1 MSSDNLI
8 IDLIFYTISLLT
20 ILGSIFVV
28 TAKNIFRGAIALSF
42 VFICV
47 ALIFF
52 LLNAVFL
59 GVVQILVYVGAVSV
73 LIAFAVMFIR
83 DVVDGSKYS
92 GYRYLSALLCVS
104 LFILIASISVLT
116 EWRSIDDITNED
128 ALAGLDGNYIEITK
142 SDSVVISKVDNS
154 SSENRKGVFIDSTLP
169 IGSSLISN
177 FLIPFQV
184 IGFILITAIIGSL
197 TIIRQR
203 RN

>member
-59 GVVQILVYVGAVSV
+59 GVV
-73 LIAFAVMFIR
+73 
-83 DVVDGSKYS
+83 
-92 GYRYLSALLCVS
+92 
-104 LFILIASISVLT
+104 
-116 EWRSIDDITNED
+116 
-128 ALAGLDGNYIEITK
+128 
-142 SDSVVISKVDNS
+142 
-154 SSENRKGVFIDSTLP
+154 
-169 IGSSLISN
+169 
-177 FLIPFQV
+177 
-184 IGFILITAIIGSL
+184 
-197 TIIRQR
+197 
-203 RN
+203 

>member
-1 MSSDNLI
+1 M
-8 IDLIFYTISLLT
+8 
-20 ILGSIFVV
+20 
-28 TAKNIFRGAIALSF
+28 
-42 VFICV
+42 
-47 ALIFF
+47 
-52 LLNAVFL
+52 
-59 GVVQILVYVGAVSV
+59 
-73 LIAFAVMFIR
+73 
-83 DVVDGSKYS
+83 
-92 GYRYLSALLCVS
+92 
-104 LFILIASISVLT
+104 
-116 EWRSIDDITNED
+116 
-128 ALAGLDGNYIEITK
+128 AGLDGNYIEITK

>member
-1 MSSDNLI
+1 
-8 IDLIFYTISLLT
+8 
-20 ILGSIFVV
+20 
-28 TAKNIFRGAIALSF
+28 
-42 VFICV
+42 
-47 ALIFF
+47 
-52 LLNAVFL
+52 
-59 GVVQILVYVGAVSV
+59 
-73 LIAFAVMFIR
+73 MFIR

-142 SDSVVISKVDNS
+142 SDSVVISKVDNY

>member
-52 LLNAVFL
+52 LLNAEFL

-92 GYRYLSALLCVS
+92 GYRYLSALLCV
-104 LFILIASISVLT
+104 ILIASISVLT

>member
-8 IDLIFYTISLLT
+8 IDLIFYTISLLI

-52 LLNAVFL
+52 LLNAEFL

-92 GYRYLSALLCVS
+92 GY
-104 LFILIASISVLT
+104 SIFNKYNT
-116 EWRSIDDITNED
+116 W
-128 ALAGLDGNYIEITK
+128 
-142 SDSVVISKVDNS
+142 
-154 SSENRKGVFIDSTLP
+154 
-169 IGSSLISN
+169 
-177 FLIPFQV
+177 
-184 IGFILITAIIGSL
+184 
-197 TIIRQR
+197 
-203 RN
+203 